1 MSTALDELYGLGYS
15 HFESETQ
22 RFESVTTAD
31 IQAAAQRYLDP
42 SRSAVAIVRGEKPT
56 SEA

>member
-1 MSTALDELYGLGYS
+1 LDELYGLGYS

-42 SRSAVAIVRGEKPT
+42 SRSVVAIVRGEKPT